1 MGVLRVARLVIAAL
15 LLLLLVLFVLS
26 NTAELRLGLWPTD
39 YSLTLPASI
48 VILGAMAVAFLAGAF
63 LVWFGELG
71 RRRRARH
78 AEQAVTLLEDQVKA
92 LKAQLSPPR
101 ATPGG

>member
-1 MGVLRVARLVIAAL
+1 VRVLRLLRLVIAVL
-15 LLLLLVLFVLS
+15 LLLLLVLFALS

-48 VILGAMAVAFLAGAF
+48 VILGAMAVAFLAGGF
-63 LVWFGELG
+63 LVWLGEMG

-78 AEQAVTLLEDQVKA
+78 AEQTMKLLEDQVNA
-92 LKAQLSPPR
+92 LKAQLSR
-101 ATPGG
+101 APPGGG

>member
-1 MGVLRVARLVIAAL
+1 MRVVRLAIAIP

-26 NTAELRLGLWPTD
+26 NTGALTLRLWPTD
-39 YSLTLPASI
+39 YTLTLPASI

-63 LVWFGELG
+63 LVWFSELG
-71 RRRRARH
+71 QRRRARH
-78 AEQAVTLLEDQVKA
+78 AEQAVKLLEDQVKA
-92 LKAQLSPPR
+92 LKAQLAPPS